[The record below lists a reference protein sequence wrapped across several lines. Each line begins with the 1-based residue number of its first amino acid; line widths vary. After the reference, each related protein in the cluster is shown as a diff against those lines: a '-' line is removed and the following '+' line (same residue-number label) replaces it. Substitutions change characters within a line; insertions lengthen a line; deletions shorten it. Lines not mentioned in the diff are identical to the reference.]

1 MTILAAASE
10 ASSGLRIL
18 IGLALLVTLALVG
31 SSRLLWS
38 WRRSALGATL
48 TTGGWIAVGI
58 GMIVGPHALKLVDAA
73 HVDVL
78 RPLILF
84 CLGWVGLMVGLQ
96 LRGDIPRLLP
106 KHTIRGAVID
116 ALASIAALGGAAFA
130 VLWFVFGESSVAPCV
145 VLAVVLGAAGV
156 GWSAETRSLAS
167 HQPALARPAAVLR
180 AVSGLASVGAIV
192 AFGLMTMAIRHGDG
206 GALAL
211 AGDALG
217 LGLAVSVVAAL
228 VCGLLGYWLMNL
240 AGRGHGEF
248 LVVLLG
254 LVAFAAG
261 AAATMAVS
269 ALFVGMVVGIV
280 IVNLPGQTL
289 TRFQRVIVDA
299 EQPIGMALMLTA
311 GVVADPTMG
320 WRAWVMVGALL
331 VARLLVKTLLG
342 PKLVTAVEPSARRTS
357 VMVGPLRQAPLAVA
371 LATAYAIGGHEAAT
385 HPLLP
390 GGQLV
395 MIVIALGLVSDLT
408 PMLSRVAQPERWHSE
423 SQQARAATAEGGEA

>member
-31 SSRLLWS
+31 SSRWLWS

-58 GMIVGPHALKLVDAA
+58 GMVVGPHALKLVDAA

-96 LRGDIPRLLP
+96 LRGDIPKLLP
-106 KHTIRGAVID
+106 KHTIRGSLLDALLSVAVLGGVAFVVLRYVLDID
-116 ALASIAALGGAAFA
+116 A
-130 VLWFVFGESSVAPCV
+130 VAPAV
-145 VLAVVLGAAGV
+145 VLSVVLGACGV
-156 GWSAETRSLAS
+156 GWSAETRSLSS
-167 HQPALARPAAVLR
+167 HRANLARPAAVLR
-180 AVSGLASVGAIV
+180 AISGLASVGAIAV
-192 AFGLMTMAIRHGDG
+192 FGLMSMAIRHDNSLIAITP
-206 GALAL
+206 GAL
-211 AGDALG
+211 GV
-217 LGLAVSVVAAL
+217 GLAVSVVTAL
-228 VCGLLGYWLMNL
+228 VCGLLGYWMMNL
-240 AGRGHGEF
+240 AGHGQGEF

-269 ALFVGMVVGIV
+269 ALFVGMVIGIV
-280 IVNLPGQTL
+280 IVNLPGSAL
-289 TRFQRVIVDA
+289 KRFQRVIVDA

-320 WRAWVMVGALL
+320 WRAWALVGALL
-331 VARLLVKTLLG
+331 VGRLLVKGMITPTLIG
-342 PKLVTAVEPSARRTS
+342 AVEPAARRTS
-357 VMVGPLRQAPLAVA
+357 VMVGPLRQAPLAIA

-385 HPLLP
+385 GKLLP

-395 MIVIALGLVSDLT
+395 MVVIALGLLSDLT
-408 PMLSRVAQPERWHSE
+408 PMISRLAQPGRWS
-423 SQQARAATAEGGEA
+423 SDLQPAAAAPTEGGEA